1 MTSFVF
7 KSLMIAGA
15 FLFFGGHLPL
25 TDGRAGA
32 LPGFACEADLG
43 TCRVGETEFALGER
57 SDLLSSIVNR
67 SRGMPAADLKESL
80 SDPALVAL
88 LDEQVVPDFMVA
100 AAETHIAVLANRFIE
115 GVETGRR

>member
-7 KSLMIAGA
+7 KSLLIAGA
-15 FLFFGGHLPL
+15 FFFLGGHLPF

-32 LPGFACEADLG
+32 LPRFACEADLG
-43 TCRVGETEFALGER
+43 TCRLGKTEFALGER
-57 SDLLSSIVNR
+57 SEFFASLVAQ
-67 SRGMPAADLKESL
+67 SRGAPVADLKESL
-80 SDPALVAL
+80 SDPALAGL

-100 AAETHIAVLANRFIE
+100 AAETHIAALANRFIE